1 MVKSPGGSHGVE
13 YQWKE
18 RAKFKYGCPE
28 GMHVALYTY
37 DYIYIMYTIIVNIND
52 FYKYLYSSYCYCE
65 YMFYFCGCLLYLC
78 VELHQCGVHDLTSL
92 PSSTSSSFT
101 SNVEGASSHVSYLDK
116 VKLLHPPEVVVLSLY
131 EKSFFADTKLGDL
144 TLPLSSVTLN
154 KYVYVS
160 CICIRK

>member
-1 MVKSPGGSHGVE
+1 
-13 YQWKE
+13 
-18 RAKFKYGCPE
+18 
-28 GMHVALYTY
+28 
-37 DYIYIMYTIIVNIND
+37 
-52 FYKYLYSSYCYCE
+52 
-65 YMFYFCGCLLYLC
+65 MFYFCGCLLYLC

-92 PSSTSSSFT
+92 PSSTTSSST
-101 SNVEGASSHVSYLDK
+101 SNVEGVFSHVTYLDK

-160 CICIRK
+160 CICIRKWLFAYLYSIAYAIDAAVYLCYIMYYTILMLYTVYINMYICRPFREWIPLASADPANPSSTTWYD